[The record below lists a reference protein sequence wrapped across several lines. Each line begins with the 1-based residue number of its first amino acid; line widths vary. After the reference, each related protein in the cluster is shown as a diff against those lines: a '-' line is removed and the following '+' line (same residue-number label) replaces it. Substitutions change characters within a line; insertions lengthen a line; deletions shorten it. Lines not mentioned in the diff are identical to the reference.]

1 MRALLEISKTY
12 VPAILLLL
20 GGFLLAY
27 QFVDPA
33 PTHII
38 SISSG
43 QPDGAYSQFAERY
56 KEELAKNGVTLV
68 IKPSKGSTENVT
80 RLEQK
85 AVDVAFVQGG
95 VTGPNQSD
103 LLSLGSLYF
112 EPIWVFSRAPL
123 HRLSALA
130 GKRIAVGAEGS
141 GTRPVALQLLAAN
154 GVQMKNSTLLN
165 ISGQAAVDALMQGAA
180 DAVFFVAS
188 PKVSYIQALIANKHI
203 HLMNFE
209 RAKAYTHLYPY
220 LASVTL
226 PQGGMHLQRNI
237 PAQRTTLLATTA
249 ALVIRHDMHP
259 DLQVALLQAASAV
272 HQGGGLFENPG
283 QFPSQAYVQFPL
295 SKEAIRFYKYGP
307 PFLQKYLPF
316 WTANMIDRLKVMLLP
331 LLALL
336 LPLLKVMPPVYRW
349 RIRSKIY
356 RWYDDLQR
364 LDQAL
369 HAADSQD
376 KVASLLAELDAL
388 QQEIRS
394 VHVPLSYAEEL
405 YQLRMHC
412 ALVQQFKSS
421 A

>member
-12 VPAILLLL
+12 GPAMLLLL

-68 IKPSKGSTENVT
+68 IKPSKGSIENVT

-85 AVDVAFVQGG
+85 VVDVAFVQGG
-95 VTGPNQSD
+95 VADPKQSD

-130 GKRIAVGAEGS
+130 GKRIAVGGEGS

-188 PKVSYIQALIANKHI
+188 PKVSYIQTLIADKHI

-209 RAKAYTHLYPY
+209 RAEAYTHLYPY

-226 PQGGMHLQRNI
+226 PQGGMHLERNI

-376 KVASLLAELDAL
+376 KIASLLAELDAL

-405 YQLRMHC
+405 YHLRMHC
-412 ALVQQFKSS
+412 ALVQQFKTST
-421 A
+421 